1 MQSEAK
7 SKKQFVSEFRRS
19 EIITAARSVFA
30 QKGYLNA
37 TVDEIA
43 LAAGLAKGTIYV
55 YFNSKEEIYT
65 AAIENDL
72 EILRQ
77 RTLQNIAAAGTVL
90 EKISAYINS
99 RFDYCEERRDFFRI
113 TYFEPAGPPT
123 SPLLSKVRAREWLRE
138 PVNQLALAIQSDANY
153 SGILPWQAEALAWA
167 VADLTTGALQRRLG
181 STPAT
186 TARQDAD
193 FLIGMV
199 YAALSNPSMPISE
212 ERTTLA

>member
-1 MQSEAK
+1 MQSEPK

-55 YFNSKEEIYT
+55 YFSSKEEIYT

-77 RTLQNIAAAGTVL
+77 RTLQNIPAAGTGL
-90 EKISAYINS
+90 EKISAYINKP
-99 RFDYCEERRDFFRI
+99 FDYRQTRRVLYRH
-113 TYFEPAGPPT
+113 
-123 SPLLSKVRAREWLRE
+123 
-138 PVNQLALAIQSDANY
+138 
-153 SGILPWQAEALAWA
+153 
-167 VADLTTGALQRRLG
+167 
-181 STPAT
+181 
-186 TARQDAD
+186 
-193 FLIGMV
+193 
-199 YAALSNPSMPISE
+199 
-212 ERTTLA
+212 

>member
-30 QKGYLNA
+30 QKGYSNA

-55 YFNSKEEIYT
+55 YFSSKEEIYT

-72 EILRQ
+72 EILRE
-77 RTLQNIAAAGTVL
+77 RTLRNIAAAGTAL
-90 EKISAYINS
+90 EKIAAYINS
-99 RFDYCEERRDFFRI
+99 RFDYCEEQRDFFRI
-113 TYFEPAGPPT
+113 TYLEPAGPPT

-138 PVNQLALAIQSDANY
+138 PVSRLAQAIQSDTKY
-153 SGILPWQAEALAWA
+153 SEILPWQAEVLSWA

-181 STPAT
+181 STPST

-193 FLIGMV
+193 FLIGLV
-199 YAALSNPSMPISE
+199 YAAMSNPAMLISE
-212 ERTTLA
+212 ERKTLA